1 MKEQLK
7 EWGLKLLHIF
17 RPDIEKLV
25 IKYLR
30 ELAAKSDNK
39 VDDRLV
45 EMVVTAIN
53 NGSYVTYMKK
63 IKK

>member
-1 MKEQLK
+1 MKEKIK
-7 EWGLKLLHIF
+7 EVALKLLSIF

-30 ELAAKSDNK
+30 ELAQRSDNK

-45 EMVVTAIN
+45 EMVIAAIN
-53 NGSYVTYMKK
+53 NGSYITYLKK
-63 IKK
+63 AKK